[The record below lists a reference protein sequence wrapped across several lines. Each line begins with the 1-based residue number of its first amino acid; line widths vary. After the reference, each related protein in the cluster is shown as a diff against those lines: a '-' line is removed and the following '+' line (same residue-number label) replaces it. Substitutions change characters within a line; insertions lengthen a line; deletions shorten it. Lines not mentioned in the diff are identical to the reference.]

1 MILSRNYKHEDL
13 TLSLILIIIILSQ
26 FMGKRRSIILFILLI
41 AISLFL
47 CISTFSLLANSS
59 SYKIENVLSNFF
71 LNMPICLIIGGID
84 YKVISILQ
92 KYNSK
97 HSASQSIIIDFVLT
111 AILIATLSIVVN
123 YVVLLI
129 LPGKFDI
136 LYQVLPMV
144 LWNSIIVLFIELFF
158 YDKRQ
163 IENENKLNV
172 IEKEKALYQ
181 FEALKNQINPHFLFN
196 SLNVLSSLAYQDAEA
211 TNLFTKKLSNVYRYL
226 LTTHDRP
233 TVMLQEELQFVDS
246 YLYLE
251 QIRFGDTLQ
260 IFIEND
266 KKNQDKSIIPA
277 SLQMLIEN
285 ALKHNISTSK
295 SPLIINISIN
305 ENGITVSNNIQL
317 RSYVIKNGM
326 GLNNL
331 KKQYFLYNKE
341 VLITET
347 DVDFIVKLPYI

>member
-1 MILSRNYKHEDL
+1 
-13 TLSLILIIIILSQ
+13 
-26 FMGKRRSIILFILLI
+26 MGKRKSIILFISLI

-59 SYKIENVLSNFF
+59 SYKIENILSNFF
-71 LNMPICLIIGGID
+71 LNMPICLIIGAID

-92 KYNSK
+92 KNNSK
-97 HSASQSIIIDFVLT
+97 YSASHSVIIDFILT
-111 AILIATLSIVVN
+111 ALLIGTLSIVVN
-123 YVVLLI
+123 YVLLLI
-129 LPGKFDI
+129 FPGKFDI
-136 LYQVLPMV
+136 LYQVLPMI

-158 YDKRQ
+158 YNKRQ
-163 IENENKLNV
+163 IENENKLNI
-172 IEKEKALYQ
+172 IEKEKAIYQ

-196 SLNVLSSLAYQDAEA
+196 SLNVLSSLAYQDAEK

-233 TVMLQEELQFVDS
+233 TVTLQEELQFVDS

-260 IFIEND
+260 VFIEN
-266 KKNQDKSIIPA
+266 QDKAIIPA
-277 SLQMLIEN
+277 SLQMLVEN

-295 SPLIINISIN
+295 SPLIIYITIN
-305 ENGITVSNNIQL
+305 KGGVTVSNNIQL
-317 RSYVIKNGM
+317 RSYVTKNGM

-331 KKQYFLYNKE
+331 RKQYSLYDKE
-341 VLITET
+341 VLITEIKT
-347 DVDFIVKLPYI
+347 NFIVKLPYI

>member
-1 MILSRNYKHEDL
+1 MILSRSYRHEDL
-13 TLSLILIIIILSQ
+13 TLSLVLIIIILSQ
-26 FMGKRRSIILFILLI
+26 FMGKRKSIILFILLI

-59 SYKIENVLSNFF
+59 SYKIGNVLSNFF
-71 LNMPICLIIGGID
+71 LNMPMCLIIGVID

-92 KYNSK
+92 KHNSK
-97 HSASQSIIIDFVLT
+97 QSASQSIIIDFILT

-136 LYQVLPMV
+136 LYQALPMI

-158 YDKRQ
+158 YNKRQ
-163 IENENKLNV
+163 IENENKLN
-172 IEKEKALYQ
+172 IIEKALYQ

-196 SLNVLSSLAYQDAEA
+196 SLNVLSSLAYQDAET

-266 KKNQDKSIIPA
+266 KKNQDKAIIPA
-277 SLQMLIEN
+277 SLQMLVEN

-331 KKQYFLYNKE
+331 KKQYSLYNKE

>member
-1 MILSRNYKHEDL
+1 MLSRNYRHENL
-13 TLSLILIIIILSQ
+13 TLSFVLIIIIISQ
-26 FMGKRRSIILFILLI
+26 FMGKRKSIILFISLI

-59 SYKIENVLSNFF
+59 SYKIENILSNFF
-71 LNMPICLIIGGID
+71 LNMPICLIIGAID

-92 KYNSK
+92 KNNSK
-97 HSASQSIIIDFVLT
+97 YSASHSVIIDFILT
-111 AILIATLSIVVN
+111 ALLICTLSIVVN
-123 YVVLLI
+123 YVLLLI
-129 LPGKFDI
+129 FPGKFDI
-136 LYQVLPMV
+136 LYQVLPMI

-158 YDKRQ
+158 YNKRQ
-163 IENENKLNV
+163 IENENKLNI
-172 IEKEKALYQ
+172 IEKEKAIYQ

-196 SLNVLSSLAYQDAEA
+196 SLNVLSSLAYQDAEK

-233 TVMLQEELQFVDS
+233 TVTLQEELQFVDS

-260 IFIEND
+260 VFIEND
-266 KKNQDKSIIPA
+266 KKHQDKAIIPA
-277 SLQMLIEN
+277 SLQMLVEN

-295 SPLIINISIN
+295 SPLIIYITIN
-305 ENGITVSNNIQL
+305 KGGVTVSNNIQL
-317 RSYVIKNGM
+317 RSYVTKNGM

-331 KKQYFLYNKE
+331 RKQYSLYDKE
-341 VLITET
+341 VLITEIKT
-347 DVDFIVKLPYI
+347 NFIVKLPYI

>member
-1 MILSRNYKHEDL
+1 MILSRSYRHEDL
-13 TLSLILIIIILSQ
+13 TLSLVLIIIILSQ
-26 FMGKRRSIILFILLI
+26 FMGKRKSIILFILLI

-59 SYKIENVLSNFF
+59 SYKIGNVLSNFF
-71 LNMPICLIIGGID
+71 LNMPMCLIIGVID

-92 KYNSK
+92 KHNSK
-97 HSASQSIIIDFVLT
+97 QSASQSIIIDFILT

-136 LYQVLPMV
+136 LYQALPMV

-158 YDKRQ
+158 YNKRQ
-163 IENENKLNV
+163 IENENKLNI

-196 SLNVLSSLAYQDAEA
+196 SLNVLSSLAYQDAET

-266 KKNQDKSIIPA
+266 KKNQDKAIA
-277 SLQMLIEN
+277 D
-285 ALKHNISTSK
+285 
-295 SPLIINISIN
+295 
-305 ENGITVSNNIQL
+305 VSGK
-317 RSYVIKNGM
+317 RFKT
-326 GLNNL
+326 
-331 KKQYFLYNKE
+331 QYK
-341 VLITET
+341 
-347 DVDFIVKLPYI
+347 YI

>member
-1 MILSRNYKHEDL
+1 MLSRNYRHENL
-13 TLSLILIIIILSQ
+13 TLSFVLIIIIISQ
-26 FMGKRRSIILFILLI
+26 FMGKRKSIILFISLI

-59 SYKIENVLSNFF
+59 SYKIENILSNFF
-71 LNMPICLIIGGID
+71 LNMPICLIIGAID

-92 KYNSK
+92 KNNSK
-97 HSASQSIIIDFVLT
+97 YSASHSVIIDF
-111 AILIATLSIVVN
+111 ILLIGTLSIVVN
-123 YVVLLI
+123 YVLLLI
-129 LPGKFDI
+129 FPGKFDI
-136 LYQVLPMV
+136 LYQVLPMI

-158 YDKRQ
+158 YNKRQ
-163 IENENKLNV
+163 IENENKLNI
-172 IEKEKALYQ
+172 IEKEKAIYQ

-196 SLNVLSSLAYQDAEA
+196 SLNVLSSLAYQDAEK

-233 TVMLQEELQFVDS
+233 TVTLQEELQFVDS

-260 IFIEND
+260 VFIEND
-266 KKNQDKSIIPA
+266 KKHQDKAIIPA
-277 SLQMLIEN
+277 SLQMLVEN

-295 SPLIINISIN
+295 SPLIIYITIN
-305 ENGITVSNNIQL
+305 KGGVTVSNNIQL
-317 RSYVIKNGM
+317 RSYVTKNGM

-331 KKQYFLYNKE
+331 RKQYSLYDKE
-341 VLITET
+341 VLITEIKT
-347 DVDFIVKLPYI
+347 NFIVKLPYI